1 MDTRAGRETR
11 ATRDNGTAVGG
22 YASPVG
28 GQASAGDCE
37 HGWQTESQHRVST
50 GLIVYVRCARCG
62 ARRVDHLGAGALM
75 PSGLSRVVAPR

>member
-22 YASPVG
+22 Y
-28 GQASAGDCE
+28 ASAGDCE

-62 ARRVDHLGAGALM
+62 ARRVDRLGAGALV